1 MKLRAERGARTG
13 ADERWFAFR
22 RRVFARAA
30 HGTGWSARSRGFGRA
45 LEIAVAIVALVGVL
59 VGGPSVASAQV
70 PGQVSF
76 QGLLLDSSGQPVTG
90 NVDLAFAL
98 FANASGGTPL
108 WSESHPATAV
118 VDGVYDV
125 ALGSVTPLTPAI
137 LAGTTR
143 HLEVTVD
150 GETLTPRRPLLA
162 VPYALTAA
170 SLASVESLDGMPCLA
185 NEPAAGV
192 VEVTI
197 AQNGAVS
204 LACSGVF
211 TLTVAIAG
219 SIGNP
224 QPPAVTSSP
233 PGISCNG
240 ASLNDCSEAYLG
252 GTVVTLSTSSGALY
266 LFTGWSGACT
276 GTGPCVVTMDQ
287 ARSVTANFVPNL

>member
-1 MKLRAERGARTG
+1 MMSRRTVSAIALALAIDFVIAIG
-13 ADERWFAFR
+13 
-22 RRVFARAA
+22 VFV
-30 HGTGWSARSRGFGRA
+30 GSA
-45 LEIAVAIVALVGVL
+45 
-59 VGGPSVASAQV
+59 PTASAQV

-76 QGLLLDSSGQPVTG
+76 QGLLLDAGGQPVTG

-98 FANASGGTPL
+98 FADASGGTPL

-118 VDGVYDV
+118 IDGVYDV
-125 ALGSVTPLTPAI
+125 ALGSTTPLTPAV

-162 VPYALTAA
+162 VPYALTAG
-170 SLASVESLDGMPCLA
+170 SLASVESLDGMACLA

-204 LACSGVF
+204 LACSGVY
-211 TLTVAIAG
+211 TLTVSISG

-233 PGISCNG
+233 AGINCNG

-252 GTVVTLSTSSGALY
+252 GTVVTLSTSSGVLY

-276 GTGPCVVTMDQ
+276 GTGPCVVTLDQ